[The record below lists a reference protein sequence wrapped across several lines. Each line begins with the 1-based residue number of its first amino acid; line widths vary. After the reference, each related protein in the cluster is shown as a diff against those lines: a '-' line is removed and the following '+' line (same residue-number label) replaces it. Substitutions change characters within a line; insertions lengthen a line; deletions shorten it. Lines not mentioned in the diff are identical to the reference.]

1 MKCMKRKMKN
11 VFTTVLLS
19 LLCLLMFHVTASAAT
34 GTTATIG
41 SKKYSSLQKAV
52 TAVKNGQTIKLQ
64 KNILVSTPI
73 ESKNNVKFTLDLNKH
88 KITTPKSKFRV
99 TNDGKK
105 MTGSFRIFKGNVIIV
120 NGTFGDYA
128 AIKVEKDATL
138 TIKGGTYWQL
148 INFGKT
154 TVSNAKFINKWYA
167 ASYNYAGTLSISNTA
182 MKAHGNCIY
191 AVNGKLITKAG
202 SYQPYSSKSKYP
214 QIAVEKASVS
224 ISGGTFTSNHNVIY
238 NNNGKVSISG
248 GTYKAAGSAPALY
261 NNTGTM
267 IVKNGAFSASNTNA
281 LSNIRGSLTI
291 SGGTFKNKSDI
302 YATLYCGQNS
312 KTVIQQGTVSNA
324 GSARAIDADWV
335 KKFVL
340 SGGTFKSNNIE
351 STPIWIYKSVIDGQS
366 AQISIAKKYQKQVT
380 QVWS

>member
-1 MKCMKRKMKN
+1 MKTKMKN
-11 VFTTVLLS
+11 LFTTFLLS
-19 LLCLLMFHVTASAAT
+19 LLCVLTFHVTASAAT
-34 GTTATIG
+34 GTEATIG
-41 SKKYSSLQKAV
+41 AKKYSSLQQAV

-64 KNILVSTPI
+64 KDISISTPV

-88 KITTPKSKFRV
+88 KITTPKSKYKV
-99 TNDGKK
+99 MDDGSK
-105 MTGSFRIFKGNVIIV
+105 MTGSFRIFKGNVTIV
-120 NGTFGDYA
+120 NGTFGNYA
-128 AIKVEKDATL
+128 AIKAEKDATL
-138 TIKGGTYWQL
+138 TLKGGTYWQL

-202 SYQPYSSKSKYP
+202 SYQPYSSQSKYP

-248 GTYKAAGSAPALY
+248 GTYKATSSAPGLY
-261 NNTGTM
+261 NDNGTM
-267 IVKNGAFSASNTNA
+267 TVKSGTFSASNTNA
-281 LSNIRGSLTI
+281 VCNANGSLTI
-291 SGGTFKNKSDI
+291 SGGTFKNKSDR
-302 YATLYCGQNS
+302 YATFYCGENS

-324 GSARAIDADWV
+324 GSAHAIDAEWI

-340 SGGTFKSNNIE
+340 SGGTFKSNNTE

-380 QVWS
+380 QVFS